1 MNEPTS
7 KSTHEPTAGTLDVPG
22 ATLRYEKRGSGPV
35 LLLIPGAGA
44 DAGLY
49 AAVARILAAG
59 RTVVSYD
66 PRGVSRSPLHGP
78 LTDQQ
83 VEVWSDD
90 AHRLLE
96 LLSPGEPASVLG
108 CSAGAIVAIGL
119 LARHPERVRRVIA
132 HEPPLVELLEDP
144 APHRA
149 LFAEVRETFRKEGV
163 GPAMARFSEGLGGG
177 RPSDHQA
184 ELPPEIQE
192 MAPRMYANLP
202 GFLEHIL
209 CPFTSWVPD
218 LDALRP
224 SAGKLVPAA
233 GAESREQ
240 VPLYGPAARL
250 AELLGSPLAEFPG
263 GHLGV
268 TERPAEFA
276 ERLLAELADE
286 PRPAISAAV

>member
-1 MNEPTS
+1 MNELKT
-7 KSTHEPTAGTLDVPG
+7 GTLDVPG
-22 ATLRYEKRGSGPV
+22 ATLYYEQRGSGPV

-49 AAVARILAAG
+49 AAVARLLAD
-59 RTVVSYD
+59 RFTVVSYD

-78 LTDQQ
+78 LADQQ

-90 AHRLLE
+90 ACRVLD
-96 LLSPGEPASVLG
+96 LLSPDEPAYVLG
-108 CSAGAIVAIGL
+108 CSAGAIVATGL
-119 LARHPERVRRVIA
+119 LARHPGRVRRVIA
-132 HEPPLVELLEDP
+132 HEPPLLELLEDP

-177 RPSDHQA
+177 RPAEQHDA
-184 ELPPEIQE
+184 ELPPEVQE

-209 CPFTSWVPD
+209 CPFSSWVPD

-224 SAGKLVPAA
+224 VAADLVPAA

-250 AELLGSPLAEFPG
+250 AELTGSPLAEFPG

-276 ERLLAELADE
+276 ERLLAELTGGA
-286 PRPAISAAV
+286 RPAPTAAVA